1 MTKKVTPGGPTA
13 KAPQVRLERTYA
25 ASIED
30 VWELWT
36 TPAGIEA
43 WWGPDGFAV
52 TVRQLDLRP
61 QGELHYAMTAV
72 AAPQIAFM
80 KQANMPLTTESRIT
94 FVEVTPPRRLVYKHL
109 TDFIPGVVPYD
120 VTHVVELEASANG
133 TRLVLT
139 LDAMHDDV
147 WTQRCV
153 MGWESELGKLAD
165 LIASRC

>member
-1 MTKKVTPGGPTA
+1 MIKKASPDDPAARTQ
-13 KAPQVRLERTYA
+13 QVRLERTYA

-36 TPAGIEA
+36 TKEGIEA

-52 TVRQLDLRP
+52 TVLELDLRP
-61 QGELHYAMTAV
+61 QGQLLYAMTAV
-72 AAPQIAFM
+72 AAPQVAFM

-94 FVEVTPPRRLVYKHL
+94 FTEVTPPRRLVYEHL
-109 TDFIPGVVPYD
+109 TDFIPSVTPYD
-120 VTHVVELEASANG
+120 VTHVIELEPSGKG

-139 LDAMHDDV
+139 LDAMHDEV

-153 MGWESELGKLAD
+153 MGWESELGKLGA
-165 LIASRC
+165 LIEGR